1 MKSGGL
7 WMALDVD
14 GFAVFRGIGSHAEA
28 FAAIATEVAKSA
40 RTLVVKQIAHKDTG
54 LKAVRAIRAAVGPEA
69 FGLITDG
76 MSDAQIKSLAVKLDK
91 HNPEL
96 KAVKSLHAVCACPAG
111 RASEEPT
118 ASSSSDQRSASR
130 RMAVSTAGHPAATEW
145 DAPVAHCL

>member
-1 MKSGGL
+1 
-7 WMALDVD
+7 MALDVD
-14 GFAVFRGIGSHAEA
+14 GFAVFRSIGSHTEA

-76 MSDAQIKSLAVKLDK
+76 MSDAQIKTLAAKLDR

-96 KAVKSLHAVCACPAG
+96 RTANGVAQRLHVRALVDGSTQPSEKQKGAFRPVKAQK
-111 RASEEPT
+111 PT
-118 ASSSSDQRSASR
+118 ATPDPSDRIHFSS
-130 RMAVSTAGHPAATEW
+130 AGAIRKR
-145 DAPVAHCL
+145 